1 MRILYVSGG
10 SAGHLAP
17 LVAVERAV
25 KAMDPKAE
33 SLFLCSDR
41 PDDATYLKK
50 EGVTFRVLPRVRR
63 SLSFPATFI
72 RNFFMSMDAID
83 TFKPDAVF
91 SKGGAVSIPA
101 CIAAHRRGIP
111 VVLHE
116 SDAVMGRANSFAARW
131 ADVVCE
137 GFPLGQRPEAGG
149 STLKKPLAASHQNI
163 FTGNPIRPDI
173 TSGDRAEGLR
183 ISGLSGKK
191 PILLVLGGSQGAEA
205 LNNAVRAHI
214 DSLLKVVEIVHLT
227 GKGKSGAGKHEG
239 YWSTEFAHEELP
251 HLYAMSSLALSRA
264 GAGSI
269 GELAANG
276 IPTILVPI
284 RGLAND
290 HQVRNA
296 EIAAVNGGC
305 LMLEQSDLDA
315 QLEKRVT
322 ELATNE
328 RGLTEMSTKIRTFQQ
343 PDASRRIAEILAQ
356 CIAHRR
362 DAL

>member
-25 KAMDPKAE
+25 KDMDPKAE

-63 SLSFPATFI
+63 SFSFPVTFI

-137 GFPLGQRPEAGG
+137 GFP
-149 STLKKPLAASHQNI
+149 SSSHLTSHTSQLI
-163 FTGNPIRPDI
+163 HTGNPIRPDI
-173 TSGDRAEGLR
+173 VSGDRAEGLR
-183 ISGLSGKK
+183 ITGLSGKK

-214 DSLLKVVEIVHLT
+214 DALLKVVNIVHLT
-227 GKGKSGAGKHEG
+227 GKGKNGAGKLEG

-251 HLYAMSSLALSRA
+251 HLYAMASLALSRA

-269 GELAANG
+269 GELAVNG

-305 LMLEQSDLDA
+305 VMLEQSDLDA
-315 QLEKRVT
+315 QLEKQVT
-322 ELATNE
+322 GLATNE
-328 RGLTEMSTKIRTFQQ
+328 QALTEMSTKIRTFQQ